1 MEVSESEPHPSLTLV
16 PSRKLFSEINF
27 PSTSLENLG
36 TSRMDN
42 SLLLV
47 QVTVSWLH
55 SLRLDL
61 KLERVKEYW
70 LSFVNLGFHLVIVTL
85 KGECVLGGEE
95 AEMRSDC

>member
-1 MEVSESEPHPSLTLV
+1 M

-70 LSFVNLGFHLVIVTL
+70 LSFVNLGFHLVILTL

-95 AEMRSDC
+95 GEMRSDR

>member
-1 MEVSESEPHPSLTLV
+1 M

-95 AEMRSDC
+95 GEMRSDC

>member
-1 MEVSESEPHPSLTLV
+1 M

-36 TSRMDN
+36 TSHMDN

-55 SLRLDL
+55 SLGLDL

-70 LSFVNLGFHLVIVTL
+70 LSFVNLGFHLVTLTL

-95 AEMRSDC
+95 GEMRSDC